1 MKKKGYIRYL
11 YKKKKDIYVI
21 FIKKK
26 GYIRYLYKKKRIYT
40 LSL

>member
-1 MKKKGYIRYL
+1 M
-11 YKKKKDIYVI
+11 KKKDIYVI

-26 GYIRYLYKKKRIYT
+26 GYIRYLYEKKRIYT